1 MTLKTG
7 MTVED
12 YIRKTST
19 TYRSVTVSGVKK
31 QSDSTP
37 DAQFSGILSTFQ
49 KPVPTTEKI
58 SFKGLSIV
66 EYLARPVSARVER
79 QPDATGKIRKKV
91 GESAQ
96 SKTPESDKAW
106 TQPPESS
113 PSKPQG
119 ISNRQNAGVFNTDTK
134 PDIGIQTKDVA
145 SIDNSFSSGN
155 AHIDSAI
162 DQIAEKYGL
171 PSDLIHSMVQV
182 ESNYKVNA
190 VSPAGAQGLMQLM
203 PDTAKEMGVTHPFN
217 IRQNIEGGARY
228 LKKMLETF
236 NGNMKKALAAY
247 NAGPATVK
255 RYNGDVPYP
264 ETRSYVKRIMSMN
277 QNKLS

>member
-1 MTLKTG
+1 MSLQTG
-7 MTVED
+7 MKLED
-12 YIRKTST
+12 YIRKTSS

-31 QSDSTP
+31 QP
-37 DAQFSGILSTFQ
+37 DAASDTQFSGILSTFQ
-49 KPVPTTEKI
+49 KPVPSTEKKT
-58 SFKGLSIV
+58 FKGLSIV
-66 EYLARPVSARVER
+66 EYLSRPVSVRVER
-79 QPDATGKIRKKV
+79 QPDATGKIAKKAA
-91 GESAQ
+91 ESAR
-96 SKTPESDKAW
+96 SKTPQADTAAI
-106 TQPPESS
+106 QPRESS
-113 PSKPQG
+113 PLKLEG
-119 ISNRQNAGVFNTDTK
+119 MSNRQNADVLKMDK
-134 PDIGIQTKDVA
+134 KSDIGIQTKDVA

-255 RYNGDVPYP
+255 RYNGNVPYP
-264 ETRSYVKRIMSMN
+264 ETRSYVNRIMNMN
-277 QNKLS
+277 QDKLS

>member
-19 TYRSVTVSGVKK
+19 TYRSVSVSRVKK
-31 QSDSTP
+31 QPDSASDT
-37 DAQFSGILSTFQ
+37 QFSGILSTFQ
-49 KPVPTTEKI
+49 KPAPTTEKK

-79 QPDATGKIRKKV
+79 QPDATGKIQKKV

-96 SKTPESDKAW
+96 LKTPESDKAAS
-106 TQPPESS
+106 QPPQAN
-113 PSKPQG
+113 PSKPEG
-119 ISNRQNAGVFNTDTK
+119 ISNRQNAGVLKTDTK
-134 PDIGIQTKDVA
+134 PDIGIQKKDVA
-145 SIDNSFSSGN
+145 AIDNSFSSGN

-162 DQIAEKYGL
+162 DQISEKYGL

-277 QNKLS
+277 QNKLL

>member
-19 TYRSVTVSGVKK
+19 TYRTVTVSGEKK
-31 QSDSTP
+31 QPDSASDT
-37 DAQFSGILSTFQ
+37 QFSGVLSTFK
-49 KPVPTTEKI
+49 KPAPTTEQK
-58 SFKGLSIV
+58 SFKGLSVV

-79 QPDATGKIRKKV
+79 QPDAAGKIEKKI
-91 GESAQ
+91 GESTQ
-96 SKTPESDKAW
+96 SKTPESDKAAS
-106 TQPPESS
+106 QPPQAN
-113 PSKPQG
+113 PSKPEG
-119 ISNRQNAGVFNTDTK
+119 TSTRQNDGVFKTDTK
-134 PDIGIQTKDVA
+134 PDIDIQTKDVS

-203 PDTAKEMGVTHPFN
+203 PATAKEMGVTQPFN

-247 NAGPATVK
+247 NAGPGTVK

-277 QNKLS
+277 QDKLS